1 MTPITIGQWE
11 FDHVEYDAE
20 GDVLYLTM
28 GEPRP
33 SHGRET
39 PEGHIQLFDEETD
52 AFCGLTLISIAEL
65 LERLHGDEVK
75 VTMPARPERIATAD
89 LELALA

>member
-1 MTPITIGQWE
+1 MTPMTIGQWE

-20 GDVLYLTM
+20 GDVLYLTI

-39 PEGHIQLFDEETD
+39 PEGHIQLFDEATD
-52 AFCGLTLISIAEL
+52 EFCGLTLISIAEL
-65 LERLHGDEVK
+65 LERLQGDEVT

-89 LELALA
+89 LEFALA